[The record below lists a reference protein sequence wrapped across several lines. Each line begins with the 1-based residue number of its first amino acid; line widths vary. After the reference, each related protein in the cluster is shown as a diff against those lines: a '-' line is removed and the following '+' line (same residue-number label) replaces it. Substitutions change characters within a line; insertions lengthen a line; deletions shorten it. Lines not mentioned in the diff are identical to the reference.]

1 MGSSQ
6 SEPSGTEARIRAQ
19 ESEMDRQVAE
29 GTYGAD
35 TATAEESE
43 RKLLG

>member
-19 ESEMDRQVAE
+19 ESEMDRQIAD
-29 GTYGAD
+29 GTFGSDAV
-35 TATAEESE
+35 TAEELE